1 MKLGLVAISEILKEK
16 KISFRTMTRKSF
28 LSKPK
33 EIAIAQLGEIYLHN
47 VKVTGKVIEHCAK
60 NGIKHYRLSSALFP
74 LFTYFNFIETSLE
87 TEIIQIKNAA
97 RNIGNFAKANGVSL
111 SSHPDQY
118 NVLASL
124 NQNVVD
130 STIKELNHQGWVM
143 DIFGCERN
151 ISSPMCL
158 HVSRSPDFTKETR
171 ASFRELFFKNYL
183 LCDSSVISR
192 LVLENEDKGYWSA
205 KNLYENFGNL
215 FTLVYDNLHDDC
227 NPSDL
232 ENKIS
237 KFKNTWKKH
246 IPVFHWSEGLPEKKR
261 SHSDYFSCIP
271 DCVMNNQDVIWE
283 CEVKAKDKAI
293 LEILK
298 TNAK

>member
-33 EIAIAQLGEIYLHN
+33 EIAVAQLGEIYLHN
-47 VKVTGKVIEHCAK
+47 VKVTGKIIEHCAK
-60 NGIKHYRLSSALFP
+60 NGIKHYRLSSSLFP
-74 LFTYFNFIETSLE
+74 LFTYFDFIETSLAD
-87 TEIIQIKNAA
+87 EIIQIKNVA
-97 RNIGNFAKANGVSL
+97 RNIGNFAKANGISL

-130 STIKELNHQGWVM
+130 STIKELNHQGWTM
-143 DIFGCERN
+143 DIFGCSRSFE
-151 ISSPMCL
+151 SPMCL
-158 HVSRSPDFTKETR
+158 HIARSPDFTKETI
-171 ASFRELFFKNYL
+171 STFRRLFLGNYA
-183 LCDSSVISR
+183 LCNSSVISR

-205 KNLYENFGNL
+205 KNLYDNFENL
-215 FTLVYDNLHDDC
+215 IPLVYDNLHDFC

-232 ENKIS
+232 ENKIE
-237 KFKNTWKKH
+237 KFKNTWFGKT
-246 IPVFHWSEGLPEKKR
+246 PVFHWSEGLPEKKR
-261 SHSDYFSCIP
+261 SHADYFSCIP
-271 DCVMNNQDVIWE
+271 DCVMQNADVTWE

-293 LEILK
+293 LKVLPQF
-298 TNAK
+298 N